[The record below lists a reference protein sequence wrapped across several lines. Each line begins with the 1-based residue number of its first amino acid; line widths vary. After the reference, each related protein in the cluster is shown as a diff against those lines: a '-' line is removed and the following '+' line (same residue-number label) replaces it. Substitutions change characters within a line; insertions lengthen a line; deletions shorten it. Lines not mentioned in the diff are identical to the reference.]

1 MPSSSESTEDDVDD
15 GPRDVNLVVGLST
28 FEVEKFHTDGLRSED
43 GDEVICRDSILRDEP
58 FEDVEAFRCD
68 LIDTSI
74 LEVERSRI
82 GSVLDQSSVHEVLT
96 DPLCDIPRHGEG
108 SRRGSGD
115 DTLRVV
121 GIGGTIRL
129 REAEG
134 SEIGGSVIGGES
146 VGVGSK
152 ESGSI

>member
-1 MPSSSESTEDDVDD
+1 M
-15 GPRDVNLVVGLST
+15 
-28 FEVEKFHTDGLRSED
+28 
-43 GDEVICRDSILRDEP
+43 
-58 FEDVEAFRCD
+58 
-68 LIDTSI
+68 
-74 LEVERSRI
+74 
-82 GSVLDQSSVHEVLT
+82 LT
-96 DPLCDIPRHGEG
+96 DPLCDISRHGESG
-108 SRRGSGD
+108 RRSCGD